1 MQYRYLQKMGKVRE
15 NMENL
20 PKNKEKCPKKKLT
33 EGGTNEVVKWLIIDR
48 NLRTSQKEM
57 GLGWITRGWMG
68 SVIYDET
75 LNMRS
80 WLDWGKIHD
89 AII

>member
-33 EGGTNEVVKWLIIDR
+33 EGGTNEVVK
-48 NLRTSQKEM
+48 
-57 GLGWITRGWMG
+57 
-68 SVIYDET
+68 
-75 LNMRS
+75 
-80 WLDWGKIHD
+80 
-89 AII
+89 